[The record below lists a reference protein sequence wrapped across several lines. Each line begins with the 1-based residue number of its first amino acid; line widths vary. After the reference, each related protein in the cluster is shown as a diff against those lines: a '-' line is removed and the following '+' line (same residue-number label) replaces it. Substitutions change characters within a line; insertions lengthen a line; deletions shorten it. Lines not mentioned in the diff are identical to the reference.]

1 MTSSSIKSIFY
12 STRSATDLYLYCH
25 PENRGVSW
33 GDNHA
38 VVSSFLAPTYELA
51 FINSPALGSFHSPPS
66 VVLFLSLLPY
76 CSSSA
81 AAPEL
86 RVFVDFGR
94 CITLIRPEN
103 RGEPSQLTCLCKF
116 LLPRRT
122 DLHSTPAVLP
132 CSSPSPT
139 SSGSFHFYCPFL
151 ILALYRTTAVAV

>member
-1 MTSSSIKSIFY
+1 MTSFSIKSVFY
-12 STRSATDLYLYCH
+12 STRSATDLIFTAILKIGAFH
-25 PENRGVSW
+25 GEITTPWSPR
-33 GDNHA
+33 
-38 VVSSFLAPTYELA
+38 SSFLALTYELA
-51 FINSPALGSFHSPPS
+51 LISSPTLGSFHSPPS
-66 VVLFLSLLPY
+66 VVLFLLLLSR
-76 CSSSA
+76 CSTSA
-81 AAPEL
+81 AAAAAATEL

-139 SSGSFHFYCPFL
+139 SSGSFHFYCPS
-151 ILALYRTTAVAV
+151 RS